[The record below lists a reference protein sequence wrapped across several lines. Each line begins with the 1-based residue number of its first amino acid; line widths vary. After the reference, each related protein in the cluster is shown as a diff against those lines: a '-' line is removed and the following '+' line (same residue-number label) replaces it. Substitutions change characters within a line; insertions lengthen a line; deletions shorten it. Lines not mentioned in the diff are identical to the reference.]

1 MLQLIARPYTSWTE
15 MWSRE
20 ETSTPYVESELLA
33 LCDDGTIWVEE
44 SGKWVRSA
52 IEEEVPQDD

>member
-1 MLQLIARPYTSWTE
+1 

-20 ETSTPYVESELLA
+20 EASTPYVESELLA